1 MNICAIIDAMKMT
14 VTATQDTMT
23 QTNVMDTTLVDYRA
37 AIDVVTSYIQS
48 QIEDD
53 LRLDDLAVQAGFS
66 PFHFHRIFAGVMG
79 ETVADYVQRIRMAM
93 VVQRL
98 LQTNEPVT
106 EIGLAAGY
114 KTPSAFAKAF
124 RLRFG
129 VSPTTFRTMDR
140 QAAYAL
146 LIQNPL
152 AASAAQRL
160 PQPEIRTLPDLQV
173 LYARGWGMIEYSFS
187 KAADRAFA
195 TLISYLQ
202 RHKLMDAFS
211 ACLAITPDNYDV
223 VPHEQCRIDAGVVLK
238 AGVQVELASD
248 EVAIQV
254 LPAGRWAVF
263 IHKGPYDTLWQ
274 SWNVAYRDWLP
285 RSNERPRDVP
295 PVEIYLNNINNT
307 PPEQLRTEILIP
319 IV

>member
-1 MNICAIIDAMKMT
+1 MIDDMKAT
-14 VTATQDTMT
+14 VTVTQNTIT
-23 QTNVMDTTLVDYRA
+23 QNPVMDSTLVDYRA
-37 AIDVVTSYIQS
+37 AIDMVTSYIQS
-48 QIEDD
+48 HIEDD
-53 LRLDDLAVQAGFS
+53 LRLDDLAVLAGFS
-66 PFHFHRIFAGVMG
+66 PFHFHRIFAGIMG

-98 LQTNEPVT
+98 LHTSESVT

-129 VSPTTFRTMDR
+129 VSPTTFRTMER
-140 QAAYAL
+140 NAAYAL
-146 LIQNPL
+146 LIQQPV
-152 AASAAQRL
+152 APSAAQRL
-160 PQPEIRTLPDLQV
+160 PQPEIRTLPDLRI
-173 LYARGWGMIEYSFS
+173 LYVRGWGMIEYSFS
-187 KAADRAFA
+187 KAADQAFR
-195 TLISYLQ
+195 TLTAYLQ
-202 RHKLMDAFS
+202 RHKLWDAVS
-211 ACLAITPDNYDV
+211 ACVAITPDDYEV
-223 VPHEQCRIDAGVVLK
+223 VPHAHCRIDAGVVLK
-238 AGVQVELASD
+238 ADVQVELASD

-263 IHKGPYDTLWQ
+263 VHKGPYDTLWQ

-295 PVEIYLNNINNT
+295 PVEIYLNNINKT

>member
-1 MNICAIIDAMKMT
+1 
-14 VTATQDTMT
+14 
-23 QTNVMDTTLVDYRA
+23 
-37 AIDVVTSYIQS
+37 
-48 QIEDD
+48 
-53 LRLDDLAVQAGFS
+53 
-66 PFHFHRIFAGVMG
+66 
-79 ETVADYVQRIRMAM
+79 
-93 VVQRL
+93 
-98 LQTNEPVT
+98 
-106 EIGLAAGY
+106 
-114 KTPSAFAKAF
+114 
-124 RLRFG
+124 
-129 VSPTTFRTMDR
+129 
-140 QAAYAL
+140 
-146 LIQNPL
+146 
-152 AASAAQRL
+152 L

-173 LYARGWGMIEYSFS
+173 LYVRGWGMIEYSFS
-187 KAADRAFA
+187 QAADRAFA

-211 ACLAITPDNYDV
+211 ACLAITPDDYDV